1 MSSRDFISKRVRG
14 EMTKTK
20 IRNLCVFIFVAPGA
34 FAQSAPT
41 SLQSLIAEARQNNAA
56 IKAAESAIQT
66 TRYMHKQA
74 SALPDTEI
82 MVQHFTVGSP
92 RPFAGYSNS
101 DFAYIGFGAS
111 QELPYPGKRTLRSNV
126 AQHEIA
132 ISGAEKNSVVWNVL
146 TRLKLAYFQLTA
158 SQNII
163 SILAKNQQV
172 ADQIEQGAEAR
183 YRVGEGMQQD
193 VLRAQLQRTK
203 LLNELSM
210 QRRESAQAQVVLK
223 ALLNRPAE
231 SSDIVAEPLSAR
243 HIPGYDALIAKLREH
258 NPELQ
263 VSAEQVSQQHA
274 SVELAKRE
282 KKPDFGVQY
291 MWQHTADNFRDYYM
305 GTFSIKLPNRSRVRA
320 AEGESQAKLAQAEAE
335 KESRLKEME
344 SDLGEQLAI
353 VQTSEQQLKVY
364 DEGLI
369 PQSEAALNAGLA
381 GYRTGKQEYQ
391 GLLASFSDT
400 LQLSIDRER
409 TLAEHEAAIARIE
422 SLLGE
427 DLQ

>member
-1 MSSRDFISKRVRG
+1 VRG
-14 EMTKTK
+14 EMIN
-20 IRNLCVFIFVAPGA
+20 IRYLCVFIFVAIAA
-34 FAQSAPT
+34 FAQSTPT
-41 SLQSLIAEARQNNAA
+41 SLQSLIAEARQNNLA

-66 TRYMHKQA
+66 TRFMPKQA
-74 SALPDTEI
+74 SALPDTEV

-111 QELPYPGKRTLRSNV
+111 QELPYPGKRALRASV
-126 AQHEIA
+126 AEHEVA
-132 ISGAEKNSVVWNVL
+132 ISGAEKNSVVWNVV
-146 TRLKLAYFQLTA
+146 TRLKLAYFQLAA
-158 SQNII
+158 SQRII
-163 SILAKNQQV
+163 SVLAKNQQV
-172 ADQIEQGAEAR
+172 LDQIEQGAEAR

-193 VLRAQLQRTK
+193 VLRAQLERTK

-210 QRRESAQAQVVLK
+210 QRRETAQAQVVLK

-231 SSDIVAEPLSAR
+231 SPDLVPEPLSAR
-243 HIPGYDALIAKLREH
+243 HIPASDALIAKLREK
-258 NPELQ
+258 NPEVQ
-263 VSAEQVSQQHA
+263 VSTEQVSQRRA
-274 SVELAKRE
+274 AVELAKRE

-305 GTFSIKLPNRSRVRA
+305 ATFSIKLPNRSRVRA
-320 AEGESQAKLAQAEAE
+320 AEGEAEAKVAQSEAE
-335 KESRLKEME
+335 KQSRVKQME

-353 VQTSEQQLKVY
+353 LQTADQQLKVY
-364 DEGLI
+364 EEGLI
-369 PQSEAALNAGLA
+369 PQSEAALNAGLV

-391 GLLASFSDT
+391 GLLASFADT

-422 SLLGE
+422 GLIGE

>member
-1 MSSRDFISKRVRG
+1 VSFRVPHPHKRVRG
-14 EMTKTK
+14 EMAK
-20 IRNLCVFIFVAPGA
+20 IRILCVFVFVAVA
-34 FAQSAPT
+34 AVAQSTPT
-41 SLQSLIAEARQNNAA
+41 SLQSLIAEARQNNLA
-56 IKAAESAIQT
+56 IKAAESMIQT
-66 TRYMHKQA
+66 TRYMPQQA
-74 SALPDTEI
+74 SALPDTEV

-111 QELPYPGKRTLRSNV
+111 QELPYPGKRALRAKV

-146 TRLKLAYFQLTA
+146 NRLKLAYFQLAA
-158 SQNII
+158 SQSII
-163 SILAKNQQV
+163 SVLAKNQQV
-172 ADQIEQGAEAR
+172 ADQIKQGTEAR

-193 VLRAQLQRTK
+193 VLRAQLERTK

-210 QRRESAQAQVVLK
+210 QRRESAQAHVVLK

-231 SSDIVAEPLSAR
+231 SPDLIPEPLSAR
-243 HIPGYDALIAKLREH
+243 HIPGSDALIAKLREK

-263 VSAEQVSQQHA
+263 VSAEQVSQRRA
-274 SVELAKRE
+274 AVELAKRE
-282 KKPDFGVQY
+282 KRPDFGVQY

-320 AEGESQAKLAQAEAE
+320 AEAESQAKLAQAEAE
-335 KESRLKEME
+335 KESRLKQME
-344 SDLGEQLAI
+344 SDLGEQLTV
-353 VQTSEQQLKVY
+353 VQTTEQQLKVY
-364 DEGLI
+364 EEGLI

-381 GYRTGKQEYQ
+381 GYRAGKQEYQ
-391 GLLASFSDT
+391 GLLASFADI
-400 LQLSIDRER
+400 LQLSIGRER

-422 SLLGE
+422 GLIGE
-427 DLQ
+427 ELQ

>member
-1 MSSRDFISKRVRG
+1 MSSRNSISKLVRG
-14 EMTKTK
+14 EMTK
-20 IRNLCVFIFVAPGA
+20 IRTLCVFVFVAVA
-34 FAQSAPT
+34 ALAQSAPT

-66 TRYMHKQA
+66 TRYMPKQG
-74 SALPDTEI
+74 SALPDTEV

-111 QELPYPGKRTLRSNV
+111 QELPYPGKRALRANV

-146 TRLKLAYFQLTA
+146 NRLKLAYFQLAA

-193 VLRAQLQRTK
+193 VLRAQLERTK
-203 LLNELSM
+203 LLNELSKE
-210 QRRESAQAQVVLK
+210 RRESAQAQVVLK

-231 SSDIVAEPLSAR
+231 SAYLIPEPLSAR
-243 HIPGYDALIAKLREH
+243 HIPGSDALIAKLREK

-263 VSAEQVSQQHA
+263 VSAEQVSQRRA
-274 SVELAKRE
+274 AVELAKRE

-291 MWQHTADNFRDYYM
+291 MWQHTAENFRDYYM
-305 GTFSIKLPNRSRVRA
+305 GTFSIKRPNRSRVRA

-335 KESRLKEME
+335 KESRLKQME
-344 SDLGEQLAI
+344 SDLGEQLAV
-353 VQTSEQQLKVY
+353 VQATEQQLKVY
-364 DEGLI
+364 EEGLI

-381 GYRTGKQEYQ
+381 GYRAGKQEYQ

-400 LQLSIDRER
+400 LQLAIGRER

-422 SLLGE
+422 GLIGE
-427 DLQ
+427 ELQ

>member
-1 MSSRDFISKRVRG
+1 MTKISK
-14 EMTKTK
+14 
-20 IRNLCVFIFVAPGA
+20 ICVFVLWATSA
-34 FAQSAPT
+34 FGQNAPT
-41 SLQSLIAEARQNNAA
+41 SLQLLIGEARQNNAA
-56 IKAAESAIQT
+56 IKTAERAIQT
-66 TRYMHKQA
+66 SQYMPKQA
-74 SALPDTEI
+74 SALPDTEV
-82 MVQHFTVGSP
+82 MVQSFTVGSP

-111 QELPYPGKRTLRSNV
+111 QELPYPGKRALRANV

-132 ISGAEKNSVVWNVL
+132 ISGAEENSVVWNVL
-146 TRLKLAYFQLTA
+146 NRLKLAYFQLAA
-158 SQNII
+158 SQNTIFVI
-163 SILAKNQQV
+163 EKNQQI

-193 VLRAQLQRTK
+193 VLRAQLERTK

-231 SSDIVAEPLSAR
+231 SPDVIADPLSAR
-243 HIPGYDALIAKLREH
+243 HIPGSDALIAKLREH

-263 VSAEQVSQQHA
+263 VSAEQVSQQQA
-274 SVELAKRE
+274 AAGLAKRE

-335 KESRLKEME
+335 KESRLKQME
-344 SDLGEQLAI
+344 SDLGEELAR
-353 VQTSEQQLKVY
+353 VEASEQQLKVY
-364 DEGLI
+364 EEGLI
-369 PQSEAALNAGLA
+369 PQSEAALNATLA
-381 GYRTGKQEYQ
+381 GYRAGKQEYQ
-391 GLLASFSDT
+391 GLLAAFSDT

-422 SLLGE
+422 SLIGE
-427 DLQ
+427 ELQ

>member
-1 MSSRDFISKRVRG
+1 
-14 EMTKTK
+14 MTD
-20 IRNLCVFIFVAPGA
+20 IRNLCVFVFVTVAA
-34 FAQSAPT
+34 FAQSTPT
-41 SLQSLIAEARQNNAA
+41 SLQSLIAEARQNNLA
-56 IKAAESAIQT
+56 IKAADSAIQT
-66 TRYMHKQA
+66 TRYMPKQA
-74 SALPDTEI
+74 SALPDTEV

-111 QELPYPGKRTLRSNV
+111 QELPYPGKRGLRASI
-126 AQHEIA
+126 AQHEVA
-132 ISGAEKNSVVWNVL
+132 ISGAEKNSIVWNVL
-146 TRLKLAYFQLTA
+146 TRLKLAYFQLAA

-163 SILAKNQQV
+163 SVLAKNQQV
-172 ADQIEQGAEAR
+172 LDQIEQGAEAR

-193 VLRAQLQRTK
+193 VLRAQLERTK

-231 SSDIVAEPLSAR
+231 SPDLVPESLPIR
-243 HIPGYDALIAKLREH
+243 RIPASDALIAKLREK
-258 NPELQ
+258 NPEVQ
-263 VSAEQVSQQHA
+263 VSAEQVSQGRTA
-274 SVELAKRE
+274 VELAKRE

-320 AEGESQAKLAQAEAE
+320 AEGEAEAKVAQAEAE
-335 KESRLKEME
+335 KESRLRQME

-353 VQTSEQQLKVY
+353 VQTADQQLKVY
-364 DEGLI
+364 EEGLI
-369 PQSEAALNAGLA
+369 PQSEAALNAGLV

-422 SLLGE
+422 GLIGE
-427 DLQ
+427 ELQ